1 MKMRLA
7 AAAVVCGF
15 VLLMPV
21 PAGAVN
27 VLRGDRGSRNFYL
40 TLDAHNDPRGLPEV
54 LEVLRRHQVR
64 ATFFMTGYF
73 LENFPESARAIKR
86 QGHLAANHTWTH
98 SRCYSAAVLR
108 AELERTEQLY
118 WRVTG
123 TLMEKLWRAP
133 YLQHVGRGWL
143 VAAMYRQGYT
153 HVDVTLGA
161 RDWVRVFD
169 PGYLD
174 NIRFLQAF
182 RAGLDFRRFAR
193 MIVCGR
199 SLAMVRAREPA
210 YQGVIMLYHL
220 GRFRP
225 EGFDF
230 IYSMEQV
237 IVFLKRSGYRFRDC
251 RDFLPGN
258 GMQKPRRA

>member
-1 MKMRLA
+1 MRRVAVAVIACGLLLSLPLTA
-7 AAAVVCGF
+7 A
-15 VLLMPV
+15 
-21 PAGAVN
+21 N
-27 VLRGDRGSRNFYL
+27 VLRGDRNSRHFYL

-64 ATFFMTGYF
+64 ATFFITGYF
-73 LENFPESARAIKR
+73 LENFPESAREINR

-98 SRCYSAAVLR
+98 SRSYSTAVLR
-108 AELERTEQLY
+108 AELERTEQLW
-118 WRVTG
+118 WRLTG
-123 TLMEKLWRAP
+123 TRMEKLWRAP
-133 YLQHVGRGWL
+133 YLQHSGRSWL
-143 VAAMYRQGYT
+143 VSGMHREGYI

-161 RDWVRVFD
+161 KDWVRVFE

-174 NIRFLQAF
+174 NARFLRAF
-182 RAGLDFRRFAR
+182 QGGFDFRRFAR

-199 SLAMVRAREPA
+199 SLGLVRGKEPA

-225 EGFDF
+225 EGLDF
-230 IYSMEQV
+230 IFSMEQV
-237 IVFLKRSGYRFRDC
+237 ILFLKRSGYEFRDC

-258 GMQKPRRA
+258 NIPKRRTV